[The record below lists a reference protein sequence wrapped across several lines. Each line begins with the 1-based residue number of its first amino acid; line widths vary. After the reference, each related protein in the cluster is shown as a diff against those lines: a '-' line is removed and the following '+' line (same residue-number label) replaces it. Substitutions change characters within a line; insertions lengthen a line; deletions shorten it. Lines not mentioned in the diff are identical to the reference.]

1 MARVGPRRAPRAA
14 GRCRCR
20 RRALPRQ
27 PPGVMVEEGSGEPP
41 PGGGAIVTPR
51 GRAPAHKDI
60 LGRAA
65 RVSGRRCEAARH
77 VPGRSRE
84 EHHHSLLTVLEQCR
98 RTRSLGAARP
108 PARPGGGKATDG
120 TRLVCIP
127 PASRSPGSI
136 SVVVVVGDV
145 GLAQLAELTLSWVA
159 VERCRGGTEVS
170 ARGARAGAPQV

>member
-1 MARVGPRRAPRAA
+1 MVLLDGGSSWSAPGRAALLEPPAVASVAAAARCAGPLPSVGREAIRRRLASNYICLWARRSAGNRA
-14 GRCRCR
+14 GRC
-20 RRALPRQ
+20 
-27 PPGVMVEEGSGEPP
+27 G
-41 PGGGAIVTPR
+41 
-51 GRAPAHKDI
+51 
-60 LGRAA
+60 
-65 RVSGRRCEAARH
+65 AARH